1 MAGVAPPTDPY
12 KLLQVD
18 PVADPEIIAVAYR
31 KLALRYHPDV
41 ASGPEAA
48 AMMVALN
55 RARDLLLDPARRA
68 EHDQHRGAI
77 ADGSAAT
84 GSSAAARGAPAAGG
98 SAAATHGAPAAG
110 SPSGGPADAHHA
122 DEVPDRAV
130 PDAHQAG
137 GPADTRRAGAVPA
150 SPPPGNASG
159 SRLDFG
165 RYAGWS
171 LGEIAR
177 VDIAY
182 LEWLDRMS
190 IGRRY
195 RDEVDGLLR
204 RAGRRGGVKR
214 VEEPHG
220 LFRRR

>member
-1 MAGVAPPTDPY
+1 MARVAPPTDPY

-18 PVADPEIIAVAYR
+18 PEADPEIIVAAYR
-31 KLALRYHPDV
+31 RLARRYHPDV
-41 ASGPEAA
+41 SASGEAA

-55 RARDLLLDPARRA
+55 RARDTLLDPARRA
-68 EHDQHRGAI
+68 ELDRQRRGNAVVT
-77 ADGSAAT
+77 SA
-84 GSSAAARGAPAAGG
+84 SAAAPADAGAGQPAAGAAGPGRGQPGTG
-98 SAAATHGAPAAG
+98 SAGAAPRQPETGSAG
-110 SPSGGPADAHHA
+110 
-122 DEVPDRAV
+122 
-130 PDAHQAG
+130 
-137 GPADTRRAGAVPA
+137 
-150 SPPPGNASG
+150 PPPGKASG

-195 RDEVDGLLR
+195 REEVDGLLR
-204 RAGRRGGVKR
+204 RSGRRGATKR
-214 VEEPHG
+214 VEEPRG
-220 LFRRR
+220 LFRRRRPRRVRPRWPAG

>member
-1 MAGVAPPTDPY
+1 VAPPTDPY

-18 PVADPEIIAVAYR
+18 PEADPEIIVVAYR
-31 KLALRYHPDV
+31 KLARRYHPDV
-41 ASGPEAA
+41 APGAEAA

-55 RARDLLLDPARRA
+55 RARDLLLDPARRT
-68 EHDQHRGAI
+68 EHDRLRGAT
-77 ADGSAAT
+77 ASGSV
-84 GSSAAARGAPAAGG
+84 
-98 SAAATHGAPAAG
+98 AAG
-110 SPSGGPADAHHA
+110 SPPGGDAGPRHA
-122 DEVPDRAV
+122 D
-130 PDAHQAG
+130 
-137 GPADTRRAGAVPA
+137 AVPA
-150 SPPPGNASG
+150 GPPPGNASG

-177 VDIAY
+177 VDVAY

-195 RDEVDGLLR
+195 RDEVDVLLR
-204 RAGRRGGVKR
+204 RAGRRGGAKR
-214 VEEPHG
+214 VEAPRG

>member
-18 PVADPEIIAVAYR
+18 PEADPEIIVVAYR
-31 KLALRYHPDV
+31 KLARRYHPDV

-68 EHDQHRGAI
+68 EHDRQRGA
-77 ADGSAAT
+77 AASRSVAT
-84 GSSAAARGAPAAGG
+84 GSPPGG
-98 SAAATHGAPAAG
+98 DADPRH
-110 SPSGGPADAHHA
+110 ADAA
-122 DEVPDRAV
+122 S
-130 PDAHQAG
+130 AG
-137 GPADTRRAGAVPA
+137 
-150 SPPPGNASG
+150 PPPGNASG

-177 VDIAY
+177 VDVAY

-204 RAGRRGGVKR
+204 RAGRRGGAKR
-214 VEEPHG
+214 VEEPRG

>member
-1 MAGVAPPTDPY
+1 MARVAPPTDPY

-18 PVADPEIIAVAYR
+18 PEADPEIIVAAYR
-31 KLALRYHPDV
+31 RLARRYHPDV
-41 ASGPEAA
+41 SARGEAA

-55 RARDLLLDPARRA
+55 RARDTLLDPARRA
-68 EHDQHRGAI
+68 ELDRQRR
-77 ADGSAAT
+77 GSAGDAD
-84 GSSAAARGAPAAGG
+84 AAPAAPAGHGPGQPGSG
-98 SAAATHGAPAAG
+98 SAG
-110 SPSGGPADAHHA
+110 
-122 DEVPDRAV
+122 
-130 PDAHQAG
+130 
-137 GPADTRRAGAVPA
+137 
-150 SPPPGNASG
+150 PPPGNASG

-195 RDEVDGLLR
+195 REEVDGLLR
-204 RAGRRGGVKR
+204 RSGRRGTARR
-214 VEEPHG
+214 VEEPRG

>member
-1 MAGVAPPTDPY
+1 MAGVAPSTDPY

-18 PVADPEIIAVAYR
+18 PEADPEIIAVAYR

-41 ASGPEAA
+41 APGPEAA

-55 RARDLLLDPARRA
+55 LARDLLLDPARRA
-68 EHDQHRGAI
+68 EHDRLRGA
-77 ADGSAAT
+77 AASGSVATGGPVAT
-84 GSSAAARGAPAAGG
+84 GSR
-98 SAAATHGAPAAG
+98 
-110 SPSGGPADAHHA
+110 SGGRADARH
-122 DEVPDRAV
+122 
-130 PDAHQAG
+130 
-137 GPADTRRAGAVPA
+137 AGAEPA
-150 SPPPGNASG
+150 GPPPGNASG

-177 VDIAY
+177 VDVAY

-204 RAGRRGGVKR
+204 KAGRRGAAKR
-214 VEEPHG
+214 VEEPRG

>member
-1 MAGVAPPTDPY
+1 MARVAPPTDPY

-18 PVADPEIIAVAYR
+18 PEADPEIIVAAYR
-31 KLALRYHPDV
+31 RLARRYHPDV
-41 ASGPEAA
+41 SARGEAA

-55 RARDLLLDPARRA
+55 RARDTLLDPARRA
-68 EHDQHRGAI
+68 ELDRQRR
-77 ADGSAAT
+77 GSAGDAD
-84 GSSAAARGAPAAGG
+84 AAPAAPAGHGPGQPGSG
-98 SAAATHGAPAAG
+98 SAG
-110 SPSGGPADAHHA
+110 
-122 DEVPDRAV
+122 R
-130 PDAHQAG
+130 
-137 GPADTRRAGAVPA
+137 
-150 SPPPGNASG
+150 PPGNASG

-195 RDEVDGLLR
+195 REEVDGLLR
-204 RAGRRGGVKR
+204 RSGRRGTARR
-214 VEEPHG
+214 VEEPRG

>member
-1 MAGVAPPTDPY
+1 MATVAHPTDPY

-18 PVADPEIIAVAYR
+18 PEADPEIIIAAYR
-31 KLALRYHPDV
+31 RLARRYHPDV
-41 ASGPEAA
+41 SAGGEAA

-55 RARDLLLDPARRA
+55 RARDILLDPARRA
-68 EHDQHRGAI
+68 ALDRDRRGGA
-77 ADGSAAT
+77 SATAA
-84 GSSAAARGAPAAGG
+84 SAAAPASASPRHADTG
-98 SAAATHGAPAAG
+98 SAG
-110 SPSGGPADAHHA
+110 
-122 DEVPDRAV
+122 
-130 PDAHQAG
+130 
-137 GPADTRRAGAVPA
+137 
-150 SPPPGNASG
+150 PPPGNPSG

-177 VDIAY
+177 IDIAY

-195 RDEVDGLLR
+195 REEVDGLLR
-204 RAGRRGGVKR
+204 RSGRRGTPKR
-214 VEEPHG
+214 VEEPQG

>member
-1 MAGVAPPTDPY
+1 MAGMAPPTDQY

-18 PVADPEIIAVAYR
+18 PEADPEIVVVAYR
-31 KLALRYHPDV
+31 KLARRYHPDV
-41 ASGPEAA
+41 APGPEAA

-55 RARDLLLDPARRA
+55 QARDLLLDPARRA
-68 EHDQHRGAI
+68 EHDRQRGA
-77 ADGSAAT
+77 AASGYVAT
-84 GSSAAARGAPAAGG
+84 GSPPGA
-98 SAAATHGAPAAG
+98 
-110 SPSGGPADAHHA
+110 HA
-122 DEVPDRAV
+122 DPR
-130 PDAHQAG
+130 H
-137 GPADTRRAGAVPA
+137 ADAVPA
-150 SPPPGNASG
+150 GPPPGNAFG

-195 RDEVDGLLR
+195 RNEVDGLLR
-204 RAGRRGGVKR
+204 RAGHRGSTKR
-214 VEEPHG
+214 VEEPRG

>member
-1 MAGVAPPTDPY
+1 MARVAPPTDPY

-18 PVADPEIIAVAYR
+18 PEADPEIIVAAYR
-31 KLALRYHPDV
+31 RLARRYHPDV
-41 ASGPEAA
+41 SASGEAA

-55 RARDLLLDPARRA
+55 LARDTLLDPARRA
-68 EHDQHRGAI
+68 QLDLQRR
-77 ADGSAAT
+77 GSAGGTDASRAAPAGRGPVQPGT
-84 GSSAAARGAPAAGG
+84 GSAG
-98 SAAATHGAPAAG
+98 
-110 SPSGGPADAHHA
+110 
-122 DEVPDRAV
+122 
-130 PDAHQAG
+130 
-137 GPADTRRAGAVPA
+137 
-150 SPPPGNASG
+150 PPPGNASG

-195 RDEVDGLLR
+195 REEVDGLLR
-204 RAGRRGGVKR
+204 RSGRRGTARR
-214 VEEPHG
+214 VEEPRG

>member
-1 MAGVAPPTDPY
+1 MARVAPPTDPY

-18 PVADPEIIAVAYR
+18 PEADPEIIVAAYR
-31 KLALRYHPDV
+31 RLARRYHPDV
-41 ASGPEAA
+41 SASGEAA

-55 RARDLLLDPARRA
+55 RARDTLLDPARRA
-68 EHDQHRGAI
+68 ELDRQRR
-77 ADGSAAT
+77 GSAGGADA
-84 GSSAAARGAPAAGG
+84 SPAAPAGHGPGQPGSG
-98 SAAATHGAPAAG
+98 SAG
-110 SPSGGPADAHHA
+110 
-122 DEVPDRAV
+122 
-130 PDAHQAG
+130 
-137 GPADTRRAGAVPA
+137 
-150 SPPPGNASG
+150 PPPGNASG

-195 RDEVDGLLR
+195 REEVDGLLR
-204 RAGRRGGVKR
+204 RSGRRGTARR
-214 VEEPHG
+214 VEEPRG

>member
-1 MAGVAPPTDPY
+1 VAPPTDPY

-18 PVADPEIIAVAYR
+18 PEADPEIIVVAYR
-31 KLALRYHPDV
+31 KLARRYHPDV
-41 ASGPEAA
+41 APGAEAA

-55 RARDLLLDPARRA
+55 RARDLLLDPARR
-68 EHDQHRGAI
+68 DVGVI
-77 ADGSAAT
+77 GSVAT
-84 GSSAAARGAPAAGG
+84 GSPPGGDAG
-98 SAAATHGAPAAG
+98 PR
-110 SPSGGPADAHHA
+110 HA
-122 DEVPDRAV
+122 D
-130 PDAHQAG
+130 
-137 GPADTRRAGAVPA
+137 AVPA
-150 SPPPGNASG
+150 GPPPGNASG

-177 VDIAY
+177 VDVAY

-195 RDEVDGLLR
+195 RDEVDVLLR
-204 RAGRRGGVKR
+204 RAGRRGDAKR
-214 VEEPHG
+214 VEAPRG

>member
-1 MAGVAPPTDPY
+1 MAGMAPPTDPY

-18 PVADPEIIAVAYR
+18 PEADPEIIAVAYR

-41 ASGPEAA
+41 APGPEAA

-55 RARDLLLDPARRA
+55 RARDLLLDTARRA
-68 EHDQHRGAI
+68 EHDRLRGA
-77 ADGSAAT
+77 AA
-84 GSSAAARGAPAAGG
+84 SDSV
-98 SAAATHGAPAAG
+98 AAG
-110 SPSGGPADAHHA
+110 SPPGGAPGARHA
-122 DEVPDRAV
+122 D
-130 PDAHQAG
+130 
-137 GPADTRRAGAVPA
+137 AVPA
-150 SPPPGNASG
+150 GPPPGNASG

-177 VDIAY
+177 VDVAY

-195 RDEVDGLLR
+195 RHEVDGLLR
-204 RAGRRGGVKR
+204 RAGRRGGAKR
-214 VEEPHG
+214 VEEPRG

>member
-1 MAGVAPPTDPY
+1 MPAMAPPTDPY

-18 PVADPEIIAVAYR
+18 PEADPEIIVAAYR
-31 KLALRYHPDV
+31 KLARRYHPDV
-41 ASGPEAA
+41 SASEEAA

-55 RARDLLLDPARRA
+55 RARDILLDPARRA
-68 EHDQHRGAI
+68 ELDRNRRG
-77 ADGSAAT
+77 G
-84 GSSAAARGAPAAGG
+84 AGG
-98 SAAATHGAPAAG
+98 TAEASASRSGA
-110 SPSGGPADAHHA
+110 GPKHADA
-122 DEVPDRAV
+122 PS
-130 PDAHQAG
+130 AG
-137 GPADTRRAGAVPA
+137 
-150 SPPPGNASG
+150 PPPGNASG
-159 SRLDFG
+159 SVLDFG

-195 RDEVDGLLR
+195 REEVDGLLR
-204 RAGRRGGVKR
+204 RSGRRGAPKR
-214 VEEPHG
+214 AEAPRG

>member
-1 MAGVAPPTDPY
+1 MARVAPRTDPY

-18 PVADPEIIAVAYR
+18 PEADTEIIVAAYR
-31 KLALRYHPDV
+31 RLARRYHPDV
-41 ASGPEAA
+41 SAGGEGA

-55 RARDLLLDPARRA
+55 LARDILLDPARRA
-68 EHDQHRGAI
+68 QLDR
-77 ADGSAAT
+77 DRRGSAGGTAASGAAPVGASPKHADT
-84 GSSAAARGAPAAGG
+84 GSVG
-98 SAAATHGAPAAG
+98 
-110 SPSGGPADAHHA
+110 
-122 DEVPDRAV
+122 
-130 PDAHQAG
+130 
-137 GPADTRRAGAVPA
+137 
-150 SPPPGNASG
+150 PPPGNPSG

-177 VDIAY
+177 VDIEY

-195 RDEVDGLLR
+195 REEVDGFLR
-204 RAGRRGGVKR
+204 RSGRRGTPKR
-214 VEEPHG
+214 VEEPRG

>member
-1 MAGVAPPTDPY
+1 MAPVARPTDPY

-18 PVADPEIIAVAYR
+18 PEADPEIIVAAYR
-31 KLALRYHPDV
+31 RLARRYHPDV
-41 ASGPEAA
+41 SAGGEAA

-55 RARDLLLDPARRA
+55 RARDILLDPARRA
-68 EHDQHRGAI
+68 ALDRDRRADAGAT
-77 ADGSAAT
+77 AA
-84 GSSAAARGAPAAGG
+84 SAAAPASVSPGHADTG
-98 SAAATHGAPAAG
+98 SAG
-110 SPSGGPADAHHA
+110 
-122 DEVPDRAV
+122 
-130 PDAHQAG
+130 
-137 GPADTRRAGAVPA
+137 
-150 SPPPGNASG
+150 PPPGNPSG

-177 VDIAY
+177 IDIAY

-195 RDEVDGLLR
+195 REEVDGLLR
-204 RAGRRGGVKR
+204 RSGRRGTPKR
-214 VEEPHG
+214 VEEPRG

>member
-1 MAGVAPPTDPY
+1 MPPPTDPY

-18 PVADPEIIAVAYR
+18 PEADPEIIDAAYR
-31 KLALRYHPDV
+31 RLARRYHPDV
-41 ASGPEAA
+41 SADSEAA

-55 RARDLLLDPARRA
+55 RARDILLDPARRA
-68 EHDQHRGAI
+68 QLDRRRRDDARTVGSVTAS
-77 ADGSAAT
+77 GSA
-84 GSSAAARGAPAAGG
+84 GSRHEEAG
-98 SAAATHGAPAAG
+98 SAG
-110 SPSGGPADAHHA
+110 
-122 DEVPDRAV
+122 
-130 PDAHQAG
+130 
-137 GPADTRRAGAVPA
+137 
-150 SPPPGNASG
+150 PPPGNASG

-177 VDIAY
+177 ADIAY

-195 RDEVDGLLR
+195 RAEVDALLR
-204 RAGRRGGVKR
+204 RAGRRGGPAR
-214 VEEPHG
+214 VDEPRG

>member
-18 PVADPEIIAVAYR
+18 PEADPEIIVAAYR
-31 KLALRYHPDV
+31 RLARRHHPDV
-41 ASGPEAA
+41 AAGPEAA

-55 RARDLLLDPARRA
+55 WARDLLLDPARRA
-68 EHDQHRGAI
+68 EHDRQRGAGG
-77 ADGSAAT
+77 DDSGAT
-84 GSSAAARGAPAAGG
+84 SSP
-98 SAAATHGAPAAG
+98 
-110 SPSGGPADAHHA
+110 
-122 DEVPDRAV
+122 
-130 PDAHQAG
+130 
-137 GPADTRRAGAVPA
+137 RAGVADPHPA
-150 SPPPGNASG
+150 EAGRAGPQPGNASG
-159 SRLDFG
+159 STLDFG

-177 VDIAY
+177 VDVAY

-204 RAGRRGGVKR
+204 RAWRRGGAKPVD
-214 VEEPHG
+214 EPRW

>member
-1 MAGVAPPTDPY
+1 MAAMAPPTDPY

-18 PVADPEIIAVAYR
+18 PEADPEIVVVAYR
-31 KLALRYHPDV
+31 KLARRYHPDV
-41 ASGPEAA
+41 APGPEAA

-68 EHDQHRGAI
+68 EHDRLRGAG
-77 ADGSAAT
+77 ASGPVAT
-84 GSSAAARGAPAAGG
+84 GSPPGG
-98 SAAATHGAPAAG
+98 D
-110 SPSGGPADAHHA
+110 ADPRQA
-122 DEVPDRAV
+122 D
-130 PDAHQAG
+130 
-137 GPADTRRAGAVPA
+137 AVPA
-150 SPPPGNASG
+150 GPPPGNASG

-177 VDIAY
+177 VDVAY

-195 RDEVDGLLR
+195 RDEIDGLLR
-204 RAGRRGGVKR
+204 RAGRRGGAKR
-214 VEEPHG
+214 VEEPRG

>member
-1 MAGVAPPTDPY
+1 MAGVAPPTDLY

-18 PVADPEIIAVAYR
+18 PEADPEIIAVAYR

-41 ASGPEAA
+41 ASSPEAA

-55 RARDLLLDPARRA
+55 RARDILLDPARRA
-68 EHDQHRGAI
+68 EHDRLRSAI
-77 ADGSAAT
+77 ADGSV
-84 GSSAAARGAPAAGG
+84 AAGG
-98 SAAATHGAPAAG
+98 SVAVHGAPAAG
-110 SPSGGPADAHHA
+110 SPSGGRADTRHA
-122 DEVPDRAV
+122 GAV
-130 PDAHQAG
+130 PDARQAG
-137 GPADTRRAGAVPA
+137 GPADTRHAGAVPA

-159 SRLDFG
+159 SKLDFG

-204 RAGRRGGVKR
+204 RAGHRGGVNR
-214 VEEPHG
+214 IEEPHG

>member
-1 MAGVAPPTDPY
+1 MARVAPSTDPY

-18 PVADPEIIAVAYR
+18 TEADPEIIVAAYR
-31 KLALRYHPDV
+31 RLARRYHPDV
-41 ASGPEAA
+41 SSGGEAA

-55 RARDLLLDPARRA
+55 RARDILLDPARRA
-68 EHDQHRGAI
+68 QLDRDRRGSTGGAAPETAAPASAGPTVAAPASASLRN
-77 ADGSAAT
+77 ADTGSA
-84 GSSAAARGAPAAGG
+84 GR
-98 SAAATHGAPAAG
+98 
-110 SPSGGPADAHHA
+110 
-122 DEVPDRAV
+122 
-130 PDAHQAG
+130 
-137 GPADTRRAGAVPA
+137 
-150 SPPPGNASG
+150 PPGNPSG

-177 VDIAY
+177 IDIAY

-195 RDEVDGLLR
+195 REEVDLLLR
-204 RAGRRGGVKR
+204 RTGRRGTPKR
-214 VEEPHG
+214 VEEPRG

>member
-1 MAGVAPPTDPY
+1 MAGVTPPNDPY

-18 PVADPEIIAVAYR
+18 PEADPEIIVAAYR
-31 KLALRYHPDV
+31 RLARRYHPDV
-41 ASGPEAA
+41 SASGEAA

-55 RARDLLLDPARRA
+55 RARDILLDPARRA
-68 EHDQHRGAI
+68 ELDRNRRG
-77 ADGSAAT
+77 
-84 GSSAAARGAPAAGG
+84 AAGG
-98 SAAATHGAPAAG
+98 TAG
-110 SPSGGPADAHHA
+110 SVAAPEAEGSRPKHADAGS
-122 DEVPDRAV
+122 
-130 PDAHQAG
+130 AG
-137 GPADTRRAGAVPA
+137 
-150 SPPPGNASG
+150 PPPGNESG

-195 RDEVDGLLR
+195 REEVDGLLR
-204 RAGRRGGVKR
+204 RSGRRGTPKR
-214 VEEPHG
+214 VEEPRG

>member
-1 MAGVAPPTDPY
+1 MARVAPPTDPY

-18 PVADPEIIAVAYR
+18 PEADPEIIVAAYR
-31 KLALRYHPDV
+31 RLARRYHPDV
-41 ASGPEAA
+41 SARGEAA

-55 RARDLLLDPARRA
+55 RARDTLLDPARRA
-68 EHDQHRGAI
+68 ELDRQRRGNAGG
-77 ADGSAAT
+77 ADASPAAPAGHGPGQPGSGSA
-84 GSSAAARGAPAAGG
+84 G
-98 SAAATHGAPAAG
+98 
-110 SPSGGPADAHHA
+110 
-122 DEVPDRAV
+122 
-130 PDAHQAG
+130 
-137 GPADTRRAGAVPA
+137 
-150 SPPPGNASG
+150 PPPGNASG

-195 RDEVDGLLR
+195 REEVDGLLR
-204 RAGRRGGVKR
+204 RSGRRGTARR
-214 VEEPHG
+214 VEEPRG